1 MVAAIQ
7 EACDLRGVPHP
18 DVFTVWGRAV
28 VGHASVLIFDVL
40 GVSTSLTSE
49 QPQPPTEQEHRVIQE
64 LFETWGS
71 IDAASALEAYH
82 DAVSLREEGA
92 SLFKLGY
99 LGLAERARAEELFLC
114 CCQRILEAV
123 RELEYVPSDLAGLE
137 RSLADIYYGN
147 FSVFQSMPDSWTV
160 KQLFPIMPIHR
171 LTEQPLRRG
180 VFADVTCDSDGKVD
194 RFIGRRAERDVLELH
209 PPDGQPYYL
218 GVFLVGAYQE
228 TLGEVHNLF
237 GDTDVVHVKIS
248 EDGRYKIEQ
257 VIEGDSIEEVLS
269 YVQYDRRML
278 MERMRLAIESALQ
291 EATITL
297 DEAALMRRRYAQALS
312 GNTYLERED

>member
-1 MVAAIQ
+1 M
-7 EACDLRGVPHP
+7 
-18 DVFTVWGRAV
+18 
-28 VGHASVLIFDVL
+28 
-40 GVSTSLTSE
+40 
-49 QPQPPTEQEHRVIQE
+49 
-64 LFETWGS
+64 
-71 IDAASALEAYH
+71 
-82 DAVSLREEGA
+82 
-92 SLFKLGY
+92 
-99 LGLAERARAEELFLC
+99 
-114 CCQRILEAV
+114 
-123 RELEYVPSDLAGLE
+123 RELEYLPSDLAGLE